1 MINDTKIHPA
11 PGYIL
16 AEQIKSVTSAGGI
29 ILPSEPGRRDEDHDR
44 VVVLED
50 NRFALDPLSDGPDHS
65 AYNLAPGT
73 RILVLGGKG
82 MDSLVP
88 GRTLLFIK
96 AEELMAFFDLDTE
109 LKLSDK

>member
-16 AEQIKSVTSAGGI
+16 AEQIKAVASPGGI

-50 NRFALDPLSDGPDHS
+50 NRFGKDPENDEGHS

-96 AEELMAFFDLDTE
+96 AEELMAYFDLAPV
-109 LKLSDK
+109 LNISDN

>member
-1 MINDTKIHPA
+1 MINDTNIHPA

-16 AEQIKSVTSAGGI
+16 AEQIKAVASKGGI

-50 NRFALDPLSDGPDHS
+50 NRYGDSVELDGDAMHLP
-65 AYNLAPGT
+65 PGT

-82 MDSLVP
+82 MDKLVP
-88 GRTLLFIK
+88 GRILLFIK
-96 AEELMAFFDLDTE
+96 AEELMAYFDLE
-109 LKLSDK
+109 PAIHISDN

>member
-50 NRFALDPLSDGPDHS
+50 NRFAHYEDEDELRLE
-65 AYNLAPGT
+65 PGT

-96 AEELMAFFDLDTE
+96 AEELMAYFDLAPALTIVDN
-109 LKLSDK
+109 

>member
-1 MINDTKIHPA
+1 MINDTNIHPA

-16 AEQIKSVTSAGGI
+16 AEQIKAVASKGGI
-29 ILPSEPGRRDEDHDR
+29 ILPAEPGRRDEDHDR

-50 NRFALDPLSDGPDHS
+50 NRYY
-65 AYNLAPGT
+65 AYRDENEMRLPPGT

-96 AEELMAFFDLDTE
+96 AEELMAYFDLEPT
-109 LKLSDK
+109 LKLSDN

>member
-16 AEQIKSVTSAGGI
+16 AEQIKSEKSTGGI
-29 ILPSEPGRRDEDHDR
+29 ILPNEPGRRDEDHDR

-50 NRFALDPLSDGPDHS
+50 NRFAQNPNDDDHT
-65 AYNLAPGT
+65 AYHLKPGT
-73 RILVLGGKG
+73 RILVIGGKG

-96 AEELMAFFDLDTE
+96 AEELMAYFDLAPVLNIADN
-109 LKLSDK
+109 